1 MIIIYIYF
9 FLSIFQDIGTTPNN
23 GNNGFY
29 KGGPNGTNTSNSG
42 APVVKRRQ
50 LNNGLASDQ
59 NNKTNLKTQQYRC
72 SLINLE
78 ESCQDD
84 ELDAILGELSVLESQ
99 FEEEISHK
107 STNPGL
113 ENNLDSSSGV
123 VQSKQQ
129 PSPVA
134 SVTSRQ
140 GLSIKI

>member
-1 MIIIYIYF
+1 MPFF
-9 FLSIFQDIGTTPNN
+9 FLIFQDIGTTPNN
-23 GNNGFY
+23 GEYNGFY
-29 KGGPNGTNTSNSG
+29 KGGPNGTNSSNSG

-99 FEEEISHK
+99 FEEEISQK

-113 ENNLDSSSGV
+113 ENLDSGI
-123 VQSKQQ
+123 SKQQ

-134 SVTSRQ
+134 SITSRYGINWNKQ
-140 GLSIKI
+140 MKKKILY

>member
-1 MIIIYIYF
+1 M
-9 FLSIFQDIGTTPNN
+9 
-23 GNNGFY
+23 
-29 KGGPNGTNTSNSG
+29 
-42 APVVKRRQ
+42 KRRQ

-99 FEEEISHK
+99 FEEEISQK

-113 ENNLDSSSGV
+113 ENLDSSGV

-134 SVTSRQ
+134 SVTSRY
-140 GLSIKI
+140 GLSIIQCNLD

>member
-1 MIIIYIYF
+1 M
-9 FLSIFQDIGTTPNN
+9 
-23 GNNGFY
+23 
-29 KGGPNGTNTSNSG
+29 
-42 APVVKRRQ
+42 KRRQ

-99 FEEEISHK
+99 FEEEISQK

-113 ENNLDSSSGV
+113 ENLDQYSSKNLHRFGLFVCLSGG
-123 VQSKQQ
+123 
-129 PSPVA
+129 PA
-134 SVTSRQ
+134 SAPLQ
-140 GLSIKI
+140 IQI

>member
-1 MIIIYIYF
+1 M
-9 FLSIFQDIGTTPNN
+9 
-23 GNNGFY
+23 
-29 KGGPNGTNTSNSG
+29 
-42 APVVKRRQ
+42 KRRQ

-99 FEEEISHK
+99 FEEEISQK

-113 ENNLDSSSGV
+113 ENNLDSSSVV

-134 SVTSRQ
+134 SVTSRY
-140 GLSIKI
+140 GSILHTSLNS

>member
-1 MIIIYIYF
+1 M
-9 FLSIFQDIGTTPNN
+9 
-23 GNNGFY
+23 
-29 KGGPNGTNTSNSG
+29 
-42 APVVKRRQ
+42 KRRQ

-99 FEEEISHK
+99 FEEEISQK

-113 ENNLDSSSGV
+113 ENNLDSSGV

-134 SVTSRQ
+134 SVTSRY
-140 GLSIKI
+140 GLSIYMFR

>member
-1 MIIIYIYF
+1 M
-9 FLSIFQDIGTTPNN
+9 
-23 GNNGFY
+23 
-29 KGGPNGTNTSNSG
+29 
-42 APVVKRRQ
+42 KRRQ
-50 LNNGLASDQ
+50 LNNGLASDR

-99 FEEEISHK
+99 FEEEISQK

-113 ENNLDSSSGV
+113 ENLDSSGV
-123 VQSKQQ
+123 LGKQQ

-134 SVTSRQ
+134 SVTSRY
-140 GLSIKI
+140 GLSIIHVEQTQQG

>member
-1 MIIIYIYF
+1 M
-9 FLSIFQDIGTTPNN
+9 
-23 GNNGFY
+23 
-29 KGGPNGTNTSNSG
+29 
-42 APVVKRRQ
+42 KRRQ

-99 FEEEISHK
+99 FEEEISQK

-129 PSPVA
+129 PSPVT
-134 SVTSRQ
+134 SVTSRY
-140 GLSIKI
+140 GLSIYLY

>member
-1 MIIIYIYF
+1 M
-9 FLSIFQDIGTTPNN
+9 
-23 GNNGFY
+23 
-29 KGGPNGTNTSNSG
+29 
-42 APVVKRRQ
+42 KRRQ

-99 FEEEISHK
+99 FEEEISQK

-113 ENNLDSSSGV
+113 ENLDTSGV
-123 VQSKQQ
+123 VSKQQ

-134 SVTSRQ
+134 SVTSRY
-140 GLSIKI
+140 GSSIICTLLENKAKLK